1 MSEYNNLLYKIKKY
15 RKYLN
20 ANPNSHNLQY
30 KLNKYNNRL
39 NNLRGGAKPESLV
52 GRIPEDKFTEDNKIK
67 KIDEYINEQLE
78 SVDESKREELKSTLK
93 TDLEP
98 ILQAIDDNLVSKPA
112 FEKYKEALTDAQE
125 KIVQR
130 LNDILN
136 KIQNLKSAY
145 AEAVQ
150 KYYECVV
157 KTKEKTETEEE
168 TEGETEE
175 ETKPKEKE
183 KKTEETEAA
192 IADCDIKYQ
201 ALLEVIKKYIDYK
214 STVSVG
220 DLNVDEIVPSEYVI
234 KQKEAQAQ
242 AQQAQLQ
249 QAQMQEM
256 AQKNGQA
263 QAGGTPPAAPT
274 GGAQL
279 MNNAPVVNRFA
290 E

>member
-125 KIVQR
+125 KIVEK
-130 LNDILN
+130 LEDILN

-168 TEGETEE
+168 T
-175 ETKPKEKE
+175 KPKEISTQ
-183 KKTEETEAA
+183 TEEA
-192 IADCDIKYQ
+192 IADCDIKYK
-201 ALLEVIKKYIDYK
+201 ALLKVITEYINYK
-214 STVSVG
+214 SKVSVG
-220 DLNVDEIVPSEYVI
+220 DLNVDAIFDKINKIVGIREIQNSVRSKYWDTYIKHKLPDKPIISLHFRFGEFHASDILFPS
-234 KQKEAQAQ
+234 
-242 AQQAQLQ
+242 
-249 QAQMQEM
+249 
-256 AQKNGQA
+256 
-263 QAGGTPPAAPT
+263 PPERR
-274 GGAQL
+274 
-279 MNNAPVVNRFA
+279 V
-290 E
+290 